1 MLDKLCAGL
10 IHAAVGHE
18 FNVNES
24 MIEFAQ
30 KKKKH
35 ICLSVCETSP
45 EGLSNICNV
54 GWSYRNNEKEVKS
67 VDSRDDDC

>member
-54 GWSYRNNEKEVKS
+54 G
-67 VDSRDDDC
+67 